1 MEISNVVV
9 VALAILILLCFAV
22 FVVELFIPL
31 QMKVE
36 VHKICRPYL
45 FSLEAQ
51 GRLESEDLIEINNL
65 MHKIG
70 LSSVQVE
77 LVHNGEAFG
86 DRVTLKIRGL
96 YINEPM
102 INLFKR
108 QSQVLE
114 FNYEKEIS
122 IRRIV
127 NE

>member
-1 MEISNVVV
+1 MEISNVIVL
-9 VALAILILLCFAV
+9 ALALLILLCFTV

-45 FSLEAQ
+45 FTLEAE
-51 GRLESEDLIEINNL
+51 GKLETEDLIEINRL
-65 MHKIG
+65 LHKIG

-77 LVHNGEAFG
+77 LVHNGGAFG
-86 DRVTLKIRGL
+86 DRVNLKVRGL
-96 YINEPM
+96 YRNESM
-102 INLFKR
+102 ISLFKR

-114 FNYEKEIS
+114 FNYEKEVS
-122 IRRIV
+122 IRKIV